1 MKKSIL
7 ALMMVSACFSTVANA
22 NPSEYQQE
30 IDLDMAQLT
39 QVDAQVFV
47 VEEVDQDHVQL
58 SAHVETEFS
67 EVYISKQQAHEL
79 GLEKS
84 AHFHVGGKANIVSL
98 AEAIALKIRQDDPT
112 FFSVEMYRQYN
123 RVNDTHIFAA
133 KVIEYK

>member
-22 NPSEYQQE
+22 TPSEYQQE

-39 QVDAQVFV
+39 QVDTEVFV

-84 AHFHVGGKANIVSL
+84 MHFHVGGKANIVSL